1 MLLFVLFLV
10 IHIESTNPAKG
21 LRMSCTESLPAASLF
36 GMPATS
42 SSVVMSAISV
52 VGHQAFF
59 LVGIYVYIY
68 ILYIL
73 YLLLYIHCK
82 SMRDI
87 YIYTLYI
94 LYYIYIIY
102 IYYII
107 IYYIYIIIYIYYSQT
122 PITMISDGLAG
133 IFTNFDLGRLW
144 GFLKPSERPSRHHG
158 HPWLGWFG
166 GSLLYEVWPRHIGD
180 ILDGKWM
187 AHIFSWIYGWH
198 DTRKL

>member
-1 MLLFVLFLV
+1 M
-10 IHIESTNPAKG
+10 
-21 LRMSCTESLPAASLF
+21 C
-36 GMPATS
+36 
-42 SSVVMSAISV
+42 
-52 VGHQAFF
+52 
-59 LVGIYVYIY
+59 VYIY

-94 LYYIYIIY
+94 YIYYIILYIYIYILYYNIIY
-102 IYYII
+102 IYYN
-107 IYYIYIIIYIYYSQT
+107 IYIYYSQT

-158 HPWLGWFG
+158 HP
-166 GSLLYEVWPRHIGD
+166 
-180 ILDGKWM
+180 
-187 AHIFSWIYGWH
+187 
-198 DTRKL
+198 